1 MSRTLG
7 KLLYDPQTGKLM
19 RDEDTGKLA
28 HKWLRAVVSP
38 SGTALLQARWSTNTP
53 VSLWAGWEFSHRILF
68 EAQINT
74 ETFAAG
80 SRPITGYVGGL
91 PVYGT
96 LDPFILEESILSG
109 GYDYYDGGRR
119 AVVSVKQNGT
129 ELTADTQFTA
139 DGNVV
144 AVLSDSNL
152 GDIFEVSYIPEG
164 VVPTIE
170 KSQTGGHD
178 LLIVPNP
185 SLTRDASNSGSV
197 YFTWSYDYD
206 AMPQVGG
213 GYGHLTTGHI
223 PLGSFSMTF
232 ICDKGKLTE
241 ETFVIPFDEEI
252 YYSWSE

>member
-28 HKWLRAVVSP
+28 YKWLRAVVSP
-38 SGTALLQARWSTNTP
+38 SGTALLQANWSTNTP
-53 VSLWAGWEFSHRILF
+53 VSLWAGWTFSHRILF

-96 LDPFILEESILSG
+96 LDPFILEESILPG
-109 GYDYYDGGRR
+109 GYDY
-119 AVVSVKQNGT
+119 SVIIVKKNGIGLIIDS
-129 ELTADTQFTA
+129 EFTA
-139 DGNVV
+139 SGNSVTILV
-144 AVLSDSNL
+144 DSNP
-152 GDIFEVSYIPEG
+152 GDIIEASYIPDG
-164 VVPTIE
+164 TVPTIE
-170 KSQTGGHD
+170 KSQTGGYN
-178 LLIVPNP
+178 LPIVPAP
-185 SLTRDASNSGSV
+185 TLTRDAADGETL
-197 YFTWSYDYD
+197 YFTWGYDYD